1 MGGLLML
8 SNLFDEYSLNARVR
22 PALLALLSP
31 TIFSYLAFPPLYNII
46 AGAISIFVV
55 FGLVTTLAHLSRSA
69 GRAAEKKL
77 FSAWGGKPTTIM
89 LRHNDVDIDP
99 ITKTRYHAFLSE
111 RIDRW
116 VAPTEENE
124 LNDPR
129 KADQLY
135 NSAVRWLLEYT
146 RDKKRY
152 PILFKENISYG
163 FRRNCY
169 GIKWLAVILA
179 LMPTIVVAVDL
190 HIQNVS
196 IVSVGNL
203 TTWVSICFSVFLFT
217 WWAFVVRAEW
227 VRDAAKAY
235 ALRLLAAC
243 ETDGRT

>member
-1 MGGLLML
+1 ML
-8 SNLFDEYSLNARVR
+8 SNLFDEYSLTAHVR

-31 TIFSYLAFPPLYNII
+31 AIFSYLAFPQLYNVL
-46 AGAISIFVV
+46 AGAISIFVL
-55 FGLVTTLAHLSRSA
+55 FGLITALAHFSRSA

-89 LRHNDVDIDP
+89 LRHNDVEIDP
-99 ITKTRYHAFLSE
+99 ITKTRYHAFLTE
-111 RIDRW
+111 KIDRW
-116 VAPTEENE
+116 VAPTAEEE

-129 KADQLY
+129 RVDQLY
-135 NSAVRWLLEYT
+135 DSAVRWLIEYT

-179 LMPTIVVAVDL
+179 LIPDVVVVVDL
-190 HIQNVS
+190 LFQNVS
-196 IVSVGNL
+196 IVSVGEL
-203 TTWVSICFSVFLFT
+203 TTWVSICFSVILLT

-227 VRDAAKAY
+227 VRDAATAY
-235 ALRLLAAC
+235 AVRLLAAC